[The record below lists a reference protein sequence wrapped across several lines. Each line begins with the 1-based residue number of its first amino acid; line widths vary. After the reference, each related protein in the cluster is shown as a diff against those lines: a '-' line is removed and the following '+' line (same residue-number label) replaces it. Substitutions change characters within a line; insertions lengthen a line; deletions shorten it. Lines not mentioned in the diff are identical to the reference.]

1 MAAVC
6 AHAGTAPSDHF
17 YMSLIMLAVDSK
29 DLAVAETRGQEAR
42 WQFITSALLYC
53 SRSEGV
59 SVSATCRERCPAA
72 GLQDA
77 SVRLLECPSDRTVL
91 IEWSSPIGCRYG
103 EQLWM
108 RVIAAAAGVC
118 ALSGKPVT
126 RGDAVFRPRR
136 PLNSG
141 GNALAMILATEIDEA
156 KKTMSADEPV

>member
-1 MAAVC
+1 
-6 AHAGTAPSDHF
+6 
-17 YMSLIMLAVDSK
+17 MLAVDSK
-29 DLAVAETRGQEAR
+29 ALAVAETRRKDAR
-42 WQFITSALLYC
+42 WQYITSALLHC
-53 SRSEGV
+53 PRSGGV
-59 SVSATCRERCPAA
+59 NVSATCCERRPAA

-91 IEWSSPIGCRYG
+91 IEWSSPTGCRYG
-103 EQLWM
+103 EQLWT
-108 RVIAAAAGVC
+108 RAIATSAGVC

-141 GNALAMILATEIDEA
+141 GNALAIILATEIDEA